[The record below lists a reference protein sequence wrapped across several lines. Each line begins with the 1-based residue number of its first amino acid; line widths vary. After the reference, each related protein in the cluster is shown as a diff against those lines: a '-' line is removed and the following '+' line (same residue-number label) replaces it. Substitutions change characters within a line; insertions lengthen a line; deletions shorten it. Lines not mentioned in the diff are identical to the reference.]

1 MTKIDLSKY
10 TLTKSEGVFT
20 FKNSNTT
27 IGFVRFSDLGKVE
40 YIFVNPMFR
49 KQGLAKKLL
58 KLVKNKTGKNV
69 SEHAMSLF
77 PDEVEVVD
85 CDNTYSNGL
94 QKIFFEK
101 SEDPDCKEIQ

>member
-1 MTKIDLSKY
+1 ML
-10 TLTKSEGVFT
+10 LTGCAQNLALLGPAFSVVKTGGIQHAIVGE
-20 FKNSNTT
+20 T
-27 IGFVRFSDLGKVE
+27 INYG
-40 YIFVNPMFR
+40 
-49 KQGLAKKLL
+49 
-58 KLVKNKTGKNV
+58 VKNKTGKNV
-69 SEHAMSLF
+69 SEHAMSLL

>member
-1 MTKIDLSKY
+1 MKKIYFLLFY
-10 TLTKSEGVFT
+10 FMLLTGCAQNLALLGPAFSVVKTGGIQHAIVGE
-20 FKNSNTT
+20 T
-27 IGFVRFSDLGKVE
+27 INYG
-40 YIFVNPMFR
+40 
-49 KQGLAKKLL
+49 
-58 KLVKNKTGKNV
+58 VKNKTGKNV
-69 SEHAMSLF
+69 SEHAMSLL

>member
-1 MTKIDLSKY
+1 MKKIY
-10 TLTKSEGVFT
+10 FIFFGFMFLTGCAQNLALLGPAFSVVKTGGIQHAIVGE
-20 FKNSNTT
+20 T
-27 IGFVRFSDLGKVE
+27 INYG
-40 YIFVNPMFR
+40 
-49 KQGLAKKLL
+49 
-58 KLVKNKTGKNV
+58 VKNKTGKNV
-69 SEHAMSLF
+69 SEHAMSLL

>member
-1 MTKIDLSKY
+1 MKKIYFILVSFIF
-10 TLTKSEGVFT
+10 LTGCVQSVALLGPAFT
-20 FKNSNTT
+20 IVKTGSIHQAVVGESIN
-27 IGFVRFSDLGKVE
+27 
-40 YIFVNPMFR
+40 
-49 KQGLAKKLL
+49 QGIKKE
-58 KLVKNKTGKNV
+58 TGKNV